1 MRERVCEIARLREGG
16 REGKRDKW
24 REERKS
30 IFITIVIDKLLIKKC
45 HKCQTAI
52 LITIL
57 F

>member
-24 REERKS
+24 REERKN